1 MVLETF
7 LATTRPLASNPIR
20 HRERSAMPDNSTIP
34 ADGETISK
42 PDGNAGKRTT
52 VWSHSMQIWHDKV
65 PVGTEATDLL
75 SPYTV
80 TLRSIVDIVMQGITE
95 VDTHVNCCV
104 PNTTTSRTIHWRDW
118 KDTRIGFQ
126 IPDHCIN
133 LRKMSADSRQR
144 HHHAPLEPFQNV
156 AICCVG

>member
-75 SPYTV
+75 SPYNV
-80 TLRSIVDIVMQGITE
+80 ILRSIVDIVMRGKL
-95 VDTHVNCCV
+95 V
-104 PNTTTSRTIHWRDW
+104 PRLTLMSMCTQHDNQLHHPSGDR
-118 KDTRIGFQ
+118 KETRIGFQ
-126 IPDHCIN
+126 IFFN
-133 LRKMSADSRQR
+133 LSCQPRPQVFTIG
-144 HHHAPLEPFQNV
+144 PT
-156 AICCVG
+156 